1 MYGGIR
7 IGAPQNGGLRMT
19 RPNRCS
25 RGVSIAVAI
34 CTSLA
39 TTAAAQLPGIYPLQ
53 GATPA
58 ALATDAQGN
67 IYVVGQTSSTNFP
80 VTANALQPTLGGG
93 SDAFI
98 SKFSSAGDLVWST
111 YFGGSG
117 DDSAAGVAIDSAGNI
132 LVAGTT
138 SSRNLPVLNAHQSTL
153 GGSDDVFALKLDPT
167 GKILYSTYLGGSGGA
182 GATGLAVDSAGAAYI
197 TGYNQSANFPG
208 QTSIPFI
215 FQAFVVKLAA
225 NGSLVYSYE
234 PTAAQISSSA
244 IAVDSSG
251 SAYIA
256 GSFQGGP
263 NNNQA
268 FVLKLSPDGSRPVYL
283 SQFGGSQLTHPSAIA
298 IDSTGSAYVAGNTTS
313 VDFPVV
319 NPVQP
324 TLGARPLWK
333 STDSANTWRPTD
345 NLPFAAL
352 RQLVADPTAP
362 QTLYAAASDTGVYKS
377 TDGGNT
383 WAAINYAAANTVAL
397 NPSNTAILFA
407 GFGTQLYRST
417 DGGADWSLVDAFT
430 GGVTQVTVDP
440 LKPTTVYAIPPAV
453 STDGGNTWNPLNE
466 PIAQLLVDP
475 VTEGT
480 LYAYT
485 DTYLFFPQPEM
496 TRSTDGGA
504 TWQELGTLASLPG
517 PVADPTTKPAI
528 VYAGV
533 GARSSDGGNTWTPL
547 TPPPGITEGSTTAM
561 ATDPR
566 TGAVYVAG
574 GSGNGQAVLH
584 LSNDHGQS
592 WTQLN
597 TPAQMPPISGITPTP
612 GALYATSNSAFA
624 SGFVLKLSPDGS
636 TITYATY
643 LGGHGGPPPFEVPPL
658 SNDVTGIALDQAG
671 NIVVTGF
678 TLTSDFPTVNAVQPA
693 LTGSVD
699 AFLTVISADGL
710 QIDYSTYLG
719 GANGAQ
725 AAAVT
730 LDLHGNPIVAGST
743 SSTSM
748 FGTTIPQDT
757 TVHPPPSG
765 FVAKFSL
772 SVPVAAPT
780 ITKVVSAASFQSPIE
795 AGSWVMI
802 QGTDL
807 ANDTRVWQSSDFVG
821 NNLPVQLDGVSV
833 TIDGRPAFVEY
844 ISPTQINVQAPSDSA
859 TGTVNVVVTNNGHPS
874 APAQAQLQ
882 AVAPA
887 LFMTPASN
895 AIASVLPSYTPV
907 TSAAPAMPGDL
918 VVLWGT
924 GFGVTNPIVPAGTI
938 VTGAPATP
946 TLPVVT
952 VGGVQVPV
960 NSCILVTGSVGLY
973 QITIRLPAS
982 VPTGAV
988 AVQASIAGA
997 QTQAGVNLFVGPQ

>member
-1 MYGGIR
+1 
-7 IGAPQNGGLRMT
+7 
-19 RPNRCS
+19 
-25 RGVSIAVAI
+25 VAV

-39 TTAAAQLPGIYPLQ
+39 TTAAAQLPAIYPLE

-58 ALATDAQGN
+58 AVATDLQGN
-67 IYVVGQTSSTNFP
+67 IYVVGQTTSANFP
-80 VTANALQPTLGGG
+80 VTATALQSTLNGN

-98 SKFSSAGDLVWST
+98 SKISRAGDLVWST

-117 DDSAAGVAIDSAGNI
+117 NDSAAGVAIDSAGNI
-132 LVAGTT
+132 LVTGTT
-138 SSRNLPVLNAHQSTL
+138 SSPNLPVLNAYQSTL
-153 GGSDDVFALKLDPT
+153 GGGSNAFVLKLDPT
-167 GKILYSTYLGGSGGA
+167 GKILYCTYLGGSNDDGA
-182 GATGLAVDSAGAAYI
+182 SGLAVDSTGAAYI
-197 TGYNQSANFPG
+197 TGYTSSPNFPG
-208 QTSIPFI
+208 QTSIAYS
-215 FQAFVVKLAA
+215 FQGFVVKLAA

-234 PTAAQISSSA
+234 PANVQIGPAA
-244 IAVDSSG
+244 IAVDASG
-251 SAYIA
+251 SAYVT
-256 GSFQGGP
+256 GSG
-263 NNNQA
+263 QA
-268 FVLKLSPDGSRPVYL
+268 FVLKLSPDGSRLVYL
-283 SQFGGSQLTHPSAIA
+283 RQFGGSQTNSPAAIA

-333 STDSANTWRPTD
+333 SPDGGNTWTPTD
-345 NLPFAAL
+345 NMPFAVL
-352 RQLVADPTAP
+352 QQLVADPTAP
-362 QTLYAAASDTGVYKS
+362 QTLYAAASDTGVFKS

-383 WAAINYAAANTVAL
+383 WIAINNAMASAVAL

-407 GFGTQLYRST
+407 GFGTQVYRTT
-417 DGGADWSLVDAFT
+417 DGGADWSLVDSFT
-430 GGVTQVTVDP
+430 GGVTQLAVDP
-440 LKPTTVYAIPPAV
+440 HKPTTVYAISQPPSTASNSPTYAV
-453 STDGGNTWNPLNE
+453 STDAGNTWSALTP
-466 PIAQLLVDP
+466 PAFGIAQFLVDP

-485 DTYLFFPQPEM
+485 YGGGVCCFGFVQPAM
-496 TRSTDGGA
+496 FRSTDGGA
-504 TWQELGTLASLPG
+504 TWQDLNTGAALPG
-517 PVADPTTKPAI
+517 PVADPTTKPATI
-528 VYAGV
+528 YAGI
-533 GARSSDGGNTWTPL
+533 GARSNDGGNTWKPL
-547 TPPPGITEGSTTAM
+547 TAPAAIASNTTTAM
-561 ATDPR
+561 ATDPQ

-574 GSGNGQAVLH
+574 AGNGTAVLDV
-584 LSNDHGQS
+584 SNDHGQS

-597 TPAQMPPISGITPTP
+597 TPAHMPPISGITATP

-624 SGFVLKLSPDGS
+624 SGFLLKLSPDGS

-643 LGGHGGPPPFEVPPL
+643 LGGHGGPPPFEAIL
-658 SNDVTGIALDQAG
+658 SNQITGIALDQAG
-671 NIVVTGF
+671 NMVVTGY
-678 TLTSDFPTVNAVQPA
+678 TLTPDFPTVDAVQPA

-699 AFLTVISADGL
+699 AFLTVISADGQ
-710 QIDYSTYLG
+710 QIDYSTYLA
-719 GANGAQ
+719 GANGAE
-725 AAAVT
+725 AFAVAV
-730 LDLHGNPIVAGST
+730 DPQGNLIVAGNT
-743 SSTSM
+743 SSPSM
-748 FGTTIPQDT
+748 FGTAIPQDT

-772 SVPVAAPT
+772 SVPVAAPA
-780 ITKVVSAASFQSPIE
+780 ITKVVSAASFQTPIE

-833 TIDGRPAFVEY
+833 TIDGKSAFVEY

-859 TGTVNVVVTNNGHPS
+859 TGTVNVVVTNNGHAS
-874 APAQAQLQ
+874 APATAQLE

-895 AIASVLPSYTPV
+895 AIASVLPNYTAV
-907 TSAAPAMPGDL
+907 TSTAPAMPGDL
-918 VVLWGT
+918 IVLWGT
-924 GFGVTNPIVPAGTI
+924 GFGATNPNVPAGTI

-952 VGGVQVPV
+952 VGGMQVTV

-973 QITIRLPAS
+973 QIAIQLPAN

-988 AVQASIAGA
+988 AVLASIDGA
-997 QTQAGVNLFVGPQ
+997 QTQAGVTLLVGPQ